1 MHQGDAQYQKI
12 KPKRY
17 YLNVYLLSLV
27 FSLFYKSL
35 ELYS

>member
-1 MHQGDAQYQKI
+1 MYQGDAQYQKM

-17 YLNVYLLSLV
+17 CLNVYLLSLV

-35 ELYS
+35 KLYS